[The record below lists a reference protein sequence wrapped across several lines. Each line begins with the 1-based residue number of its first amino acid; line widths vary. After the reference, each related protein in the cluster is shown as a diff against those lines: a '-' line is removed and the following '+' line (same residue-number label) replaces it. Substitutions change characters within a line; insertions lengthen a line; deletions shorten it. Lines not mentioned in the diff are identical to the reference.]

1 MHLLSQQSLSL
12 SDTVFQKLE
21 ERILSGVYKDGEN
34 LTEVKISQELGVSRT
49 PVREAL
55 KQLAKDGL
63 IEIVPNK
70 GAVVVPFSEKD
81 ITDIYEIRMK
91 IEGLASRKTAIQIT
105 DEQIKE
111 LREVVDLQEFYAS
124 RLSEEN
130 IKKLDSVFHQK
141 IYEFTGSKIYEQIL
155 SILHHK
161 IKMFRKT
168 SMASNGRAAT
178 AVQEHREIFEAIAN
192 HNPDLTEKLVIEHI
206 TNARDN
212 LTKTFKVTEKDESIL

>member
-55 KQLAKDGL
+55 KQLAKEGL

-81 ITDIYEIRMK
+81 INDIYEIRMK
-91 IEGLASRKTAIQIT
+91 IEGLASRKTAMQIT

-111 LREVVDLQEFYAS
+111 LREVVDLQEFYVS

-141 IYEFTGSKIYEQIL
+141 IYEFAGSKIYEQIL
-155 SILHHK
+155 SILHRK
-161 IKMFRKT
+161 IKMFRRT
-168 SMASNGRAAT
+168 SMASNGRAVT
-178 AVQEHREIFEAIAN
+178 AVHEHREIFEAIAN
-192 HNPDLTEKLVIEHI
+192 HNSDLTEKLIIEHI
-206 TNARDN
+206 THARDN
-212 LTKTFKVTEKDESIL
+212 LTKTFKGTEKDESIL